1 MSLCDCDDEL
11 EYKLLTR
18 DKVEDALAIQ
28 AETMKQE
35 NLAIGL
41 GMFEEDGAPE
51 EMNLLFR
58 EVIKDG
64 MTLIAVDKRTDEVA
78 AVAFNKLRAKP
89 RKGEKDELDSFIEEN
104 LKHQTCRKLIKFL
117 DDIDNVDI
125 FERYDTNG
133 AMEVFYLGTD
143 PRYQGRGIGRRM
155 MQECI
160 GFGRGLLN
168 GTRRRTSIDGVI
180 LEQSVIPSIIF
191 GVFAS
196 NYSQRI
202 ADKLGFHVLH
212 EVRYDDYASNGR
224 KMSERIGS
232 VHKTARLQVLKLICE
247 NKEGKRI
254 FSQKI
259 SISPSYTTLQG

>member
-78 AVAFNKLRAKP
+78 AVAFNKLRVTFHSISITKLNLNVSFFTRLTLYLCKAKP

-117 DDIDNVDI
+117 DDVSSI
-125 FERYDTNG
+125 R
-133 AMEVFYLGTD
+133 LG
-143 PRYQGRGIGRRM
+143 YW
-155 MQECI
+155 
-160 GFGRGLLN
+160 LN
-168 GTRRRTSIDGVI
+168 CLV
-180 LEQSVIPSIIF
+180 
-191 GVFAS
+191 
-196 NYSQRI
+196 
-202 ADKLGFHVLH
+202 
-212 EVRYDDYASNGR
+212 
-224 KMSERIGS
+224 
-232 VHKTARLQVLKLICE
+232 
-247 NKEGKRI
+247 
-254 FSQKI
+254 
-259 SISPSYTTLQG
+259 

>member
-1 MSLCDCDDEL
+1 MAELPRLDQASPPIYPVIVVSQSLI
-11 EYKLLTR
+11 R
-18 DKVEDALAIQ
+18 DLWCH
-28 AETMKQE
+28 
-35 NLAIGL
+35 
-41 GMFEEDGAPE
+41 
-51 EMNLLFR
+51 
-58 EVIKDG
+58 
-64 MTLIAVDKRTDEVA
+64 TLR
-78 AVAFNKLRAKP
+78 FL
-89 RKGEKDELDSFIEEN
+89 N
-104 LKHQTCRKLIKFL
+104 LKKKKLYYTEFSKKSTSDLRLLSFGQ
-117 DDIDNVDI
+117 IDNVDI

-232 VHKTARLQVLKLICE
+232 VHKTARLQVLKL
-247 NKEGKRI
+247 
-254 FSQKI
+254 
-259 SISPSYTTLQG
+259 